1 MTIEVP
7 DDLFEQLAD
16 RISEK
21 LWQRRE
27 DARIGFM
34 KVDEAAVSGL
44 PEEPYLRLGKYAAN
58 YTSPGW
64 FAAPF

>member
-34 KVDEAAVSGL
+34 KVDEAAAIWPARRAVS
-44 PEEPYLRLGKYAAN
+44 
-58 YTSPGW
+58 TTW
-64 FAAPF
+64 